1 MEFLLLMFFVMTVGF
16 VITRIHR
23 SAQITG
29 RQQQTPPLMQPPS
42 APMAPHGP
50 ASLFGFAQAPQPPM
64 PHRVMTPMMVPP
76 QGGQPA
82 YPLTPTARQACDDD
96 ITTFGTELRD
106 LDLDVVGR
114 ALDADANQDYTR
126 ALDAYDAAKQHLA
139 RAHYDVDAR
148 RVAEILE
155 EGRFAMACVRARV
168 NGQPLPA
175 KRPPCFF
182 DPAHGPSSR
191 NITWAPL
198 GGSPREVPAC
208 EADAQ
213 RVQVGA
219 HPDVRMVPSGQGM
232 VPYWENRDYAPWA
245 QGYYRSYGND
255 PAVSG
260 LLTGAMMVGGFGLL
274 MGLLDDIG

>member
-1 MEFLLLMFFVMTVGF
+1 MDLLLFIFVVMLVGTVVTGM
-16 VITRIHR
+16 RR
-23 SAQITG
+23 SAQISS
-29 RQQQTPPLMQPPS
+29 RQRQAPPLMQHPQ
-42 APMAPHGP
+42 APMGHHPMSQLMGP
-50 ASLFGFAQAPQPPM
+50 MGHQMMGHHQGPQP
-64 PHRVMTPMMVPP
+64 V
-76 QGGQPA
+76 
-82 YPLTPTARQACDDD
+82 YPLTPAARQACDSD

-114 ALDADANQDYTR
+114 TLDADANQDYTR
-126 ALDAYDAAKQHLA
+126 ALDAYDAAKEHLV
-139 RAHYDVDAR
+139 RAQYDVDIR

-182 DPAHGPSSR
+182 DPAHGPSTR
-191 NITWAPL
+191 DITWAPQ
-198 GGSPREVPAC
+198 GGAPRQVPAC

-219 HPDVRMVPSGQGM
+219 SPNVRMVPSGHGM

-245 QGYYRSYGND
+245 QGYYRRYGDD
-255 PAVSG
+255 PTSG

-274 MGLLDDIG
+274 MGLLDDLG